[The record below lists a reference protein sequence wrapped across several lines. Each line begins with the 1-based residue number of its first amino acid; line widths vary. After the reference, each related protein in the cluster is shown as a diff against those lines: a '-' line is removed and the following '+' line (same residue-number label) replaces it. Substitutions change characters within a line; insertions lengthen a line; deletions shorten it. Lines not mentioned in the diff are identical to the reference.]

1 MLKQILVS
9 AAMLTVS
16 TVVMAGSADDANAHF
31 KAVAAGN
38 VAQIMQGYADN
49 AALL

>member
-1 MLKQILVS
+1 MFKHILVS

-38 VAQIMQGYADN
+38 VEKIMQGYADN